1 MSDLK
6 EALQVEFDL
15 VEQTLAALP
24 APEDLESLTLL
35 ELSGAA
41 AFLQN
46 IYNAFENIF
55 KRLALAKGLKIPT
68 GPSWHKDIL
77 QLAIDNGFISE
88 PTAGSLIALLG
99 FRHFVSHGYAVTL
112 DAEQMEPL
120 VRSMSATCAA
130 FKRDILRQ
138 V

>member
-1 MSDLK
+1 MSDLR
-6 EALQVEFDL
+6 ETVQVEFDL
-15 VEQTLAALP
+15 VEQTLAAMP
-24 APEDLESLTLL
+24 APERLESLSRL

-55 KRLALAKGLKIPT
+55 KRLALASGLEIPT

-77 QLAIDNGFISE
+77 QLALDKGFVSE
-88 PTAGSLIALLG
+88 STAGSLVPLLG

-112 DAEQMEPL
+112 DPEQMEPL
-120 VRSMSATCAA
+120 VRSMPGIFAA
-130 FKRDILRQ
+130 FKKDILRR